1 MTATAQFREDVD
13 KPGLGARIGDFGRG
27 LKDQFSRSG
36 GPKGPWWKLRG
47 STIIALS
54 VLVLGIAGRV
64 YNVPWV
70 EWVRVK
76 TFDVYQ
82 RIEPREIKVLPDG
95 RNTLPVGIVDLDE
108 KSLHEIGQW
117 PWPRTVIAD
126 LLHGLA
132 NGGAAGVAFDIVF
145 PEYDRTS
152 PDQIADSIRGAD
164 KETIDKLKALP
175 RSEDVLANAMKRIRT
190 VVGQVGLNT
199 PLPEGKPPPSNK
211 PSVRGV
217 LVKKSISGVKGP
229 SGYPY
234 PFINKYV
241 SFMGNVE
248 ELEEAAAGHGI
259 FSVSEEYDGVVR
271 RVPLISRVEKEIR
284 PALTIELLRSALN
297 SKNIFVE
304 RDAAGVSAIILQA
317 PGENF
322 KIPTDAQ
329 GRIYVHFSTPD
340 PFNTKENTGR
350 LYVSAGDIIKGRV
363 PKEKLTG
370 RFFIVGTSAVGLVD
384 IRATP
389 ISGRLPGVEVHAN
402 ILETIFAATNARHA
416 RANAILQELQAEA
429 KETGMNTQSREF
441 AELVNGEISKLKHED
456 FYLKYPPIANSI
468 ECAMILFAGLF
479 MMILIPRMGPKFTL
493 GGIVIAG
500 SALVGM
506 SWYLY
511 TEELVLIDVT
521 YPGVVTVALY
531 SVLTFSNYMREAAEK
546 KQVRGAF
553 AQYLSPALVEQL
565 ADEPDRLQLGGET
578 KEMTFLFCDVRGFTA
593 ISETFKSNPQGLTVL
608 INRLLTPLTNVIMS
622 RQGTID
628 KYMGD
633 CIMAFWNAPLDDEQ
647 HAVNGCESAL
657 EMFKALDILNEE
669 RRLEAEEEGVPF
681 LPLNVGAGLNTGD
694 CVVGNMG
701 SEQRFDYS
709 VLGDP
714 VNLAARLESQSK
726 NYGVKIVIGPKTAEA
741 GKDRFAM
748 LEIDKIQVKGQ
759 SVGVD
764 IYALIGDNDLAT
776 QADFVAHKEKH
787 DAMLTAYRTQ
797 HWDDAEELLA
807 ECRKMTGDDYDV
819 LYDLYQERIEY
830 YQEVPPPVDW
840 DGVYIAKTK

>member
-1 MTATAQFREDVD
+1 MAATAKFREEVD
-13 KPGLGARIGDFGRG
+13 KPGIGERVSDFGRG
-27 LKDQFSRSG
+27 LKGRFSTG
-36 GPKGPWWKLRG
+36 GPKGPWWKLRI

-64 YNVPWV
+64 YDLEMV
-70 EWVRVK
+70 ELVRVK
-76 TFDVYQ
+76 TFDLYQ
-82 RIEPREIKVLPDG
+82 RIEPRQRQLTEDG
-95 RNTLPVGIVDLDE
+95 INILPVGIVDLDE

-126 LLHGLA
+126 LLNSLA
-132 NGGAAGVAFDIVF
+132 DGGAAGVAFDIVF

-164 KETIDKLKALP
+164 ETTVAKLKALP
-175 RSEDVLANAMKRIRT
+175 RSEDVLAQAMKRIRT

-199 PLPEGKPPPSNK
+199 PLPDGKAPPSNK
-211 PSVRGV
+211 SSIRGV
-217 LVKKSISGVKGP
+217 KSKVALKGVKG
-229 SGYPY
+229 STGYPY
-234 PFINKYV
+234 PFINSYTA
-241 SFMGNVE
+241 FMGNVP
-248 ELEEAAAGHGI
+248 ELEKAAAGHGI
-259 FSVSEEYDGVVR
+259 FSVSEEHDGIVR
-271 RVPLISRVEKEIR
+271 RVPLISRVDKEVR
-284 PALTIELLRSALN
+284 PALTVELLRAALG
-297 SKNIFVE
+297 SRNILVE
-304 RDAAGVSAIILQA
+304 RDAAGVSAILLQV

-329 GRIYVHFSTPD
+329 GRIYVHFSRAD
-340 PFNTKENTGR
+340 PFNTKDNKGR
-350 LYVSAGDIIKGRV
+350 LYVSASDIIKGRV
-363 PKEKLTG
+363 PKRKTAG
-370 RFFIVGTSAVGLVD
+370 RFFIVGTSAVGLLD

-389 ISGRLPGVEVHAN
+389 IQGRLPGVEVHAN
-402 ILETIFAATNARHA
+402 ILEQIFAATNARHA
-416 RANAILQELQAEA
+416 KASEILKTAQADAA
-429 KETGMNTQSREF
+429 KTGMDTKSREF
-441 AELVNGEISKLKHED
+441 AELVGTQLAEIEHED

-468 ECAMILFAGLF
+468 ESAMILFAGLF
-479 MMILIPRMGPKFTL
+479 MMIFIPRMGPKFTL
-493 GGIVIAG
+493 GGIIVAG
-500 SALVGM
+500 GFLVSL
-506 SWYLY
+506 SWHLY
-511 TEELVLIDVT
+511 TEELILLDVA
-521 YPGVVTVALY
+521 YPGVVTIALY
-531 SVLTFSNYMREAAEK
+531 SVLTFANYMREAQEK

-553 AQYLSPALVEQL
+553 GQYLSPALVEQL
-565 ADEPDRLQLGGET
+565 AADPDRLQLGGET

-608 INRLLTPLTNVIMS
+608 INRLLTPRTNVIMA

-633 CIMAFWNAPLDDEQ
+633 CIMAFWNAPLDDDK

-741 GKDRFAM
+741 GRDRFAM
-748 LEIDKIQVKGQ
+748 IEIDKIQVKGQ

-764 IYALIGDNDLAT
+764 IYALLGDSDMA
-776 QADFVAHKEKH
+776 AEPDFIAHKEKH
-787 DAMLTAYRTQ
+787 DAMIEAYRTQ
-797 HWDDAEELLA
+797 HWDDAESLLG
-807 ECRKMTGDDYDV
+807 ECRRMTGDTYDV

-840 DGVYIAKTK
+840 DGVYIAETK